1 VDGKDIRFMSF
12 AEAGDILLNTVNSD
26 ITLGF
31 VSAVQRGYD
40 VCVSRELAA
49 APAPSEEAAVPAGDS
64 KRHSGST
71 ATNCSKRGY
80 LDVAIFADSQSA
92 SSTTLNSSSDCII
105 ARLDTEITQL
115 KKYELSTLSSKTS
128 KNSANHCCESS
139 ANATKHVNCDEV
151 SSSASTFTRSNSKSP
166 PNSSVMAHAA
176 QHEHT
181 LQGDEASTPAQE
193 SSGLVKQLKGAGE
206 ESQAY
211 IQTLVAALQASE
223 ERANAAEARAA
234 ALEELVKEAER
245 RAKASGRPV
254 KTLYIRDIRLATP
267 LL

>member
-1 VDGKDIRFMSF
+1 MSF

-40 VCVSRELAA
+40 VCVSRALAA
-49 APAPSEEAAVPAGDS
+49 ASAPSEEAAVPAGDS
-64 KRHSGST
+64 KRHSGS
-71 ATNCSKRGY
+71 S
-80 LDVAIFADSQSA
+80 DS
-92 SSTTLNSSSDCII
+92 II

-115 KKYELSTLSSKTS
+115 KKYELSTPSSKTS
-128 KNSANHCCESS
+128 KNSADHCCESS
-139 ANATKHVNCDEV
+139 ANATTHMSSCDEV

-166 PNSSVMAHAA
+166 PNSSVMARTA

-181 LQGDEASTPAQE
+181 LQGDEARTPAQE

-206 ESQAY
+206 EAQAY

-254 KTLYIRDIRLATP
+254 KPLYIETLDWRRLCIESDPFAFVQKRVWE
-267 LL
+267 